1 MTHEGHIGLLQQ
13 FVKNMGS
20 SYALSS
26 FSKIPCLYRLMT
38 DGGMEDEQAKQS
50 IVLSS
55 MEGWVFDI
63 ENIAEKGFAAAAP
76 RSMIFDMM
84 RIAACLLCLACLTE
98 LLHVRAGSMW
108 SCCGT
113 SAARSLGFRQSGD
126 YVNERLM

>member
-1 MTHEGHIGLLQQ
+1 
-13 FVKNMGS
+13 
-20 SYALSS
+20 
-26 FSKIPCLYRLMT
+26 MT

>member
-1 MTHEGHIGLLQQ
+1 
-13 FVKNMGS
+13 
-20 SYALSS
+20 
-26 FSKIPCLYRLMT
+26 MT

-98 LLHVRAGSMW
+98 LLSPSRARRVHVVVLRHE
-108 SCCGT
+108 CGKVT
-113 SAARSLGFRQSGD
+113 WIQAVR
-126 YVNERLM
+126 RLCK